1 MPAPRT
7 KSSVTYA
14 VESRVGRLVEARIEA
29 LRNEGEATAYS
40 HLLGSVVATVPATR
54 RAILCADHRQVKIY
68 GKPVSD
74 RLAEL
79 FALMNTRLECVAIVV
94 APSNAILAMQLTRIA
109 REAGLESR
117 RVFVDATEAKAFLD
131 EALDAAERY
140 RLGVFLGLTD

>member
-1 MPAPRT
+1 M
-7 KSSVTYA
+7 KSSASYT

-29 LRNEGEATAYS
+29 LRSEAEATAYS
-40 HLLGSVVATVPATR
+40 QLLGTVVAAVPATK

-79 FALMNTRLECVAIVV
+79 FALMNTRLERVAIVV

-109 REAGLESR
+109 REAGLDSR
-117 RVFVDATEAKAFLD
+117 RVFVDAPEAKAFLND
-131 EALDAAERY
+131 ALDAAERH
-140 RLGVFLGLTD
+140 RLDVFLGFAA